1 MTNGVPKCSTQ
12 KYSCLMDLGSYVK
25 LNYSIFM
32 LLTWKRHILKSEGGE
47 NHWLLKYNPI
57 SYAHEC

>member
-1 MTNGVPKCSTQ
+1 
-12 KYSCLMDLGSYVK
+12 MDLGSYVK

-32 LLTWKRHILKSEGGE
+32 LLTWKRHILKSEGGK

>member
-1 MTNGVPKCSTQ
+1 
-12 KYSCLMDLGSYVK
+12 MDLGSYVK